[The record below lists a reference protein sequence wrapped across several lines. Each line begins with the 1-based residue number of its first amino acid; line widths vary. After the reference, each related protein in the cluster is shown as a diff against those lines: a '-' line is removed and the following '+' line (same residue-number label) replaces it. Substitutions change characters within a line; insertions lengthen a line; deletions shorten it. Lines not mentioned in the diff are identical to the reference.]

1 MAAFPHKYRTI
12 LLSALLCLLP
22 AAVFGAGQQPG
33 EDGPPLQDESALP
46 DSEVPALKHDIT
58 EPFIKPGEEAVLDN
72 RLPAQDQMDVI
83 DGEDLR
89 PGQEPT
95 FNEQMPGYE
104 SEAARML
111 DDPTPPSYNSKAP
124 EDSQQTEEPLSR
136 RERRKLR
143 KEAKNTPLALP
154 ELSKDAYRISGGK
167 KARPMRIPKSSYPP
181 IRC

>member
-104 SEAARML
+104 SEAEIGRAHV
-111 DDPTPPSYNSKAP
+111 
-124 EDSQQTEEPLSR
+124 
-136 RERRKLR
+136 
-143 KEAKNTPLALP
+143 
-154 ELSKDAYRISGGK
+154 
-167 KARPMRIPKSSYPP
+167 
-181 IRC
+181 